1 MNRPEDIVKSLAQQQ
16 TNIDVLEKP
25 MKLGLSNQSLHIG
38 IPKATTFN
46 ESRVPLTPE
55 AVKTLM
61 NRGNEVWVEAGAGE
75 KANFTDNEYSE
86 AGAKIVYEPREIFK
100 AHIVVKM
107 SPITKDELE
116 FIQPNQFIL
125 SPIHLPEMKDEIID
139 GLLKKQA
146 ITLAFE
152 YIKDEVKNFPIVH
165 ALSEIAGRASVL
177 IAGELMNSKTG
188 GNGLLLGGVSGVRP
202 AKVIILGAG
211 TVGESCARVAIGLG
225 ADVKIFD
232 NNIYK
237 LRRLQNNLST
247 RLFTSI
253 INPELLE
260 REMQYAD
267 LVIGAIHSKIAR
279 TPIIVSEEMIQN
291 MLEGSVVMDI
301 SIDQGGVFA
310 TSETTSIKQP
320 TFQKFGITHYC
331 VPNITSMYPRTS
343 SRAISNILSPLLLE
357 GFENGGFE
365 TLLSM
370 KKGLRK
376 GVYTYKGRLTN
387 QYLSE
392 RFKRKFTDLELLIPT
407 VFGI

>member
-1 MNRPEDIVKSLAQQQ
+1 MNRPEDIVKSLAQQK

-55 AVKTLM
+55 AVKTLTS
-61 NRGNEVWVEAGAGE
+61 RGNEVWVEAGAGE
-75 KANFTDNEYSE
+75 KANFPDNEYSE
-86 AGAKIVYEPREIFK
+86 AGAKIVYDLEEIFK

-107 SPITKDELE
+107 SPITKAELD

-125 SPIHLPEMKDEIID
+125 SPIHLPEMKEEIID

-165 ALSEIAGRASVL
+165 ALSEIAGRACVL
-177 IAGELMNSKTG
+177 IAGELMSSRTG

-225 ADVKIFD
+225 ADVKVFD

-260 REMQYAD
+260 REFEYAD
-267 LVIGAIHSKIAR
+267 LVIGAIHSKGAR

-301 SIDQGGVFA
+301 SIDQGGIFA

-320 TFQKFGITHYC
+320 TFKKFGVTHYC

-357 GFENGGFE
+357 GYENGGFE
-365 TLLSM
+365 TLLSI

-392 RFKRKFTDLELLIPT
+392 RFKRKFTNVELVIPSG
-407 VFGI
+407 FGI